1 MPWGPMTNVILA
13 SAKSHGILEKITT
26 VWWGQSHDSTLDFV
40 GVKAL
45 AMTST
50 SVSPVAIPAGL
61 SPSLFTQGVRE
72 AILVVEAARAAVL
85 SNLAD
90 FTYVKDDGITYEG
103 ALTVT
108 AKMMTESLAWKPS
121 ISPRIWFKVCSRS
134 S

>member
-1 MPWGPMTNVILA
+1 
-13 SAKSHGILEKITT
+13 
-26 VWWGQSHDSTLDFV
+26 
-40 GVKAL
+40 
-45 AMTST
+45 MTST

-108 AKMMTESLAWKPS
+108 AKMMTESLSNLDVSDARLAELGLTGFMKACIMTPTLQTGCGGVVWVEWSAEGWKPL
-121 ISPRIWFKVCSRS
+121 
-134 S
+134 